1 MFRDR
6 VRYPPD
12 REVVTILGFV
22 RRLKEK
28 YALVMDLPDAPVKVA
43 HGVALGTALDFLPLP
58 LVSIPIAYFMAR
70 LIHVNGVAAVISAMF
85 LKFMVPVFY
94 ALNMM
99 TGMLL
104 LGQWPVSRAEAME
117 QMTNLQWNNYL
128 AELGYSF
135 LAGAFVNGAI
145 AWVLVYIILRRL
157 LEYRQR
163 RKGIRC

>member
-1 MFRDR
+1 MR
-6 VRYPPD
+6 
-12 REVVTILGFV
+12 FV

-28 YALVMDLPDAPVKVA
+28 YVLVMDLPDSPNRVA

-58 LVSIPIAYFMAR
+58 LLSIPVAYFMAR
-70 LIHVNGVAAVISAMF
+70 LIHVNGVAAVLSAMF
-85 LKFMVPVFY
+85 FKFMVPIFY

-104 LGQWPVSRAEAME
+104 LGQWPVSRAEAMA
-117 QMTNLQWNNYL
+117 QITNLQWNSYL

-145 AWVLVYIILRRL
+145 AWVLVYVILRRL